1 MSFLIQLSLCSRQP
15 QLVGNANG
23 SFMLNGSKALGKR
36 LFGKETLTLLIHNV
50 LSVYTA
56 LSER

>member
-1 MSFLIQLSLCSRQP
+1 MSFLIQLSLRSRQP

-36 LFGKETLTLLIHNV
+36 LFGKETDIIDT
-50 LSVYTA
+50 
-56 LSER
+56 